1 MSPKIYCLDNTV
13 PTVPCLET
21 VIGANSK
28 MCSRYIHIAYMIYL
42 PKYKGT
48 TVYHVPKYLY
58 TLFCVRRD
66 PVYVSQSVPV
76 STQQFCSVCACLC
89 YHHYHR
95 TDFSLIVASKKN
107 KVRLQQEKRQP
118 SLPQDLEGVVS
129 SSLMLVV
136 FIMIIIKTFFSNVE
150 RDIVNG
156 MVLGSSWSLM
166 LHA

>member
-1 MSPKIYCLDNTV
+1 MFCL
-13 PTVPCLET
+13 L
-21 VIGANSK
+21 A
-28 MCSRYIHIAYMIYL
+28 
-42 PKYKGT
+42 
-48 TVYHVPKYLY
+48 
-58 TLFCVRRD
+58 
-66 PVYVSQSVPV
+66 
-76 STQQFCSVCACLC
+76 
-89 YHHYHR
+89 YHHR
-95 TDFSLIVASKKN
+95 TADFSLIVASKKN

-156 MVLGSSWSLM
+156 MVLGPSWSLM

>member
-1 MSPKIYCLDNTV
+1 
-13 PTVPCLET
+13 
-21 VIGANSK
+21 
-28 MCSRYIHIAYMIYL
+28 MCTYDLHNIPSS
-42 PKYKGT
+42 
-48 TVYHVPKYLY
+48 VYHVPKYLY
-58 TLFCVRRD
+58 IVLCERPSVGPCKFCLL
-66 PVYVSQSVPV
+66 
-76 STQQFCSVCACLC
+76 A
-89 YHHYHR
+89 YHR

-107 KVRLQQEKRQP
+107 KVCLQQEKRQP

-150 RDIVNG
+150 RDNING

>member
-76 STQQFCSVCACLC
+76 ST
-89 YHHYHR
+89 
-95 TDFSLIVASKKN
+95 
-107 KVRLQQEKRQP
+107 
-118 SLPQDLEGVVS
+118 
-129 SSLMLVV
+129 
-136 FIMIIIKTFFSNVE
+136 
-150 RDIVNG
+150 
-156 MVLGSSWSLM
+156 
-166 LHA
+166 

>member
-1 MSPKIYCLDNTV
+1 MHPVQSKVDYVI
-13 PTVPCLET
+13 PC
-21 VIGANSK
+21 
-28 MCSRYIHIAYMIYL
+28 
-42 PKYKGT
+42 
-48 TVYHVPKYLY
+48 
-58 TLFCVRRD
+58 
-66 PVYVSQSVPV
+66 
-76 STQQFCSVCACLC
+76 
-89 YHHYHR
+89 

-156 MVLGSSWSLM
+156 TVLGSSWSLM